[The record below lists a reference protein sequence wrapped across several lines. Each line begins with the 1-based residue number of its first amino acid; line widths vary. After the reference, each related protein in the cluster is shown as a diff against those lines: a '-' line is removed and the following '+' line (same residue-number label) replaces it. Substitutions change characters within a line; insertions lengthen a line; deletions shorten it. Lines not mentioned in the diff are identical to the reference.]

1 MSEDEKNN
9 ADEKI
14 NNAPEISYDNASDDL
29 RNNDREFLQEPFAEQ
44 PLEPQVTA
52 NKKPPVPAK
61 YQENAVEK
69 NVLLF
74 LSEELESLRKA
85 KKVDSYNL
93 ETEYGKTRKNILWSV
108 WIMLFFTFAVVG
120 LFTYFSVKKVT
131 ADERT
136 VEVDFD
142 SFEDMNLRN
151 LFDALSRTQELY
163 ESASRRH
170 AELQGALAAQLS
182 HAQQN
187 LDAELEMMKKMR
199 LSRKA
204 AKQRRDALQA
214 EYDESVKLAHSQ
226 YDAQIASA
234 EVEVRQY
241 EKQLKS
247 YDSENVARAQEW
259 EKRMDS
265 ERQVYELERRRTVE
279 NYEKQVNRLKDELDE
294 SRRKSIEDR
303 RQTVNEVSARYESEL
318 ALYDPV
324 IKDERFNRI
333 IGENDSGKNG
343 SPVFQSLS
351 AGGAYSENFKAA
363 MERISRQKEDF
374 KYLDSFSEK
383 IPYHNDMQSAVH
395 ARQDIL
401 DKITDTFASAA
412 EEEIRQADMR
422 TARVKVQLDVSEK
435 EKNMYIN
442 NYEGL
447 ARILNSGSI
456 DADADGY
463 VIDAGNSAGPAIFL
477 KDRVRAGVK
486 NNGSTVA
493 VVLNEAGE
501 EVVSGALWFK
511 GKMFFFSPDDD
522 SINIKDG
529 WTIKLSARPEQVP
542 EIPKV
547 PDGRTENPDI
557 REEQSASETVIPE
570 PSAPASDTAYDNA
583 DGNNVI
589 FIEENA
595 EESPVGD

>member
-1 MSEDEKNN
+1 MNEDENI
-9 ADEKI
+9 EVQI
-14 NNAPEISYDNASDDL
+14 P
-29 RNNDREFLQEPFAEQ
+29 AETV
-44 PLEPQVTA
+44 PSVVNE
-52 NKKPPVPAK
+52 PVPSVN
-61 YQENAVEK
+61 EETPAVVNPVVPFKPDEGGIEK

-85 KKVDSYNL
+85 KKVNSYNL
-93 ETEYGKTRKNILWSV
+93 ETEYGKTKKNILWSV
-108 WIMLFFTFAVVG
+108 WIMLFLTFTVVG
-120 LFTYFSVKKVT
+120 LFTYFSVRKVT

-170 AELQGALAAQLS
+170 AEFQGALDAQLS
-182 HAQQN
+182 HARQN
-187 LDAELEMMKKMR
+187 LDAELEIMKKMR

-214 EYDESVKLAHSQ
+214 EYDEAVKQAHSQ

-241 EKQLKS
+241 ENQLKS

-265 ERQVYELERRRTVE
+265 ERQVHELERRRAVE
-279 NYEKQVNRLKDELDE
+279 NYEKQVKRLKDELDE

-303 RQTVNEVSARYESEL
+303 RQIVNEVSARYESEL

-324 IKDERFNRI
+324 INDERFNRI
-333 IGENDSGKNG
+333 IGENDSGTTG

-351 AGGAYSENFKAA
+351 AGGAYSENFAAA
-363 MERISRQKEDF
+363 MGKISRQKEDLE
-374 KYLDSFSEK
+374 YLDSFSEK
-383 IPYHNDMQSAVH
+383 IPYHNTLQSAVH

-401 DKITDTFASAA
+401 DSITDTFASAA
-412 EEEIRQADMR
+412 AEEIRQADMR
-422 TARVKVQLDVSEK
+422 TARVKVQLDVSEQ
-435 EKNMYIN
+435 EKAAYIK
-442 NYEGL
+442 NYESL
-447 ARILNSGSI
+447 ARILNSGSV

-463 VIDAGNSAGPAIFL
+463 VIDAGNPAGVAVFL
-477 KDRVRAGVK
+477 KDRVKGSVR
-486 NNGSTVA
+486 NDGSTLAA
-493 VVLNEAGE
+493 VWNEAGGKA
-501 EVVSGALWFK
+501 VSGALWFK

-522 SINIKDG
+522 SIDIKDG
-529 WTIKLSARPEQVP
+529 WTIRLSARPGQEPDNPETPEVRPEKPEVP
-542 EIPKV
+542 EVQPV
-547 PDGRTENPDI
+547 P
-557 REEQSASETVIPE
+557 ETVIPE
-570 PSAPASDTAYDNA
+570 SPVPASGAAEYDN
-583 DGNNVI
+583 NVT

-595 EESPVGD
+595 DAEAVEE